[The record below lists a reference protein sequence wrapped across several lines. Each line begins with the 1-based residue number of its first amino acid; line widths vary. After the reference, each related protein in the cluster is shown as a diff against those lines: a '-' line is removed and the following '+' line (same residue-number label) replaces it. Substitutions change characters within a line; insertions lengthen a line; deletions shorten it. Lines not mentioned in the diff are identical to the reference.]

1 MSDVKPNQTVKI
13 FLKTRQGLDVI
24 LECLVKEYLN
34 DRLSLNFNETLFEPY
49 YDYLQE
55 GDEIGV
61 KIFTPLGVIVFYSM
75 ILNSPQEEEFVIEYV
90 EASPQI
96 QRREYARIE
105 CHEKLIIETNDKNLI
120 TARTLDISGNGIK
133 FEVNDE
139 ENKNIVP
146 EDIVKMTLTMPNAK
160 SVIAKAKIVNTTSLP
175 RGEHVLTYVEID
187 EKDRDR
193 IIKRCFE
200 LQTNTEESFE

>member
-13 FLKTRQGLDVI
+13 FLKTRQGVDVI

-34 DRLSLNFNETLFEPY
+34 DRLSLNFNETSFEPY

-105 CHEKLIIETNDKNLI
+105 CHEKIIIETSDKNLI
-120 TARTLDISGNGIK
+120 IARTLDISGSGIK
-133 FEVNDE
+133 FEVNDD
-139 ENKNIVP
+139 ENQHIVP

-160 SVIAKAKIVNTTSLP
+160 SVVARAKIVNTTFLP
-175 RGEHVLTYVEID
+175 RDEHVLTFIEID